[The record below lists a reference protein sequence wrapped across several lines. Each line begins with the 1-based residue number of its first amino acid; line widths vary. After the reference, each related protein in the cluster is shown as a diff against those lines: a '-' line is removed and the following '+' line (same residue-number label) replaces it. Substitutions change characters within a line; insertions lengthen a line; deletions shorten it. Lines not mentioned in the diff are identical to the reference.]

1 MKSLFIPEEIFFTG
15 EQLSSFWAY
24 KNYDIQ
30 GDNIVA
36 FIGPCEIE
44 EKYIVGIDHY
54 KKKTKIKSERMLHFL
69 VEHFDMDLEK
79 AILKQKLL
87 VDILKDKLE
96 HRLKGDVLQRWGDD
110 LFDSDYKLTVSATL
124 RTSVSTKIHLG
135 VNISSQNTPVKTK
148 GLEDYDIDPLEIAQA
163 VMNQYRL
170 DMRLIS
176 EKLGKTRSIE

>member
-1 MKSLFIPEEIFFTG
+1 MKSLFIPEEILFTG
-15 EQLSSFWAY
+15 EQLSSFWVY
-24 KNYDIQ
+24 KNYDIP

-44 EKYIVGIDHY
+44 ERYIIGIDHF

-79 AILKQKLL
+79 AILRQKLL
-87 VDILKDKLE
+87 VDILKDKLD
-96 HRLKGDVLQRWGDD
+96 HRLKGDILQRWGDD

-135 VNISSQNTPVKTK
+135 VNVSSRNTPVKTK
-148 GLEDYDIDPLEIAQA
+148 GLEDYDIDPHEIAQA
-163 VMNQYRL
+163 VMNQYCL

-176 EKLGKTRSIE
+176 QRLCKTRSIE